1 MVYVNHEIVFFF
13 VYFYLY
19 TFQLYI
25 YTIKKYNSTMEDKI
39 KGRTGNLGNKETMSF
54 NLKRLL
60 DSKRMNPH
68 QFADTMGFKY
78 TTVMNWIKANSY
90 PRIDK
95 IELMARYFGVDK
107 SDLVEEYNPIKEKQS
122 TTKQILDNVFSK
134 LETNRQ
140 DKVVSYAQSELDE
153 QNKENLVQL
162 FPYNVKEKLS
172 AGTGYGYFDDG
183 NYDTVYYDEE
193 YDYDYASWIF
203 GDSMLPDYPNGDV
216 ALIKACPFEYD
227 GCVYAVDWDGQS
239 YIKKVY
245 KEEKGLR
252 LVSTNEKYSDKFAP
266 YSEEPRIIGKVVASF
281 TPLEK

>member
-1 MVYVNHEIVFFF
+1 MARGDLTPQEIE
-13 VYFYLY
+13 LRK
-19 TFQLYI
+19 I
-25 YTIKKYNSTMEDKI
+25 ISNNINS
-39 KGRTGNLGNKETMSF
+39 
-54 NLKRLL
+54 LL
-60 DSKRMNPH
+60 DIKNKKQIDVHNATKIPKSTLTGYVKGTSIPVAGNV
-68 QFADTMGFKY
+68 QKIADF
-78 TTVMNWIKANSY
+78 
-90 PRIDK
+90 
-95 IELMARYFGVDK
+95 FGVKK
-107 SDLVEEYNPIKEKQS
+107 SDIDPRYSGSYNISKEQS
-122 TTKQILDNVFSK
+122 STKTILDNIFNK
-134 LETNRQ
+134 LEKPRQ
-140 DKVVSYAQSELDE
+140 EIVINTAQEQLDE
-153 QNKENLVQL
+153 QNKEKTIKL

-193 YDYDYASWIF
+193 YDYDFASWIF

>member
-1 MVYVNHEIVFFF
+1 MFA
-13 VYFYLY
+13 
-19 TFQLYI
+19 
-25 YTIKKYNSTMEDKI
+25 K
-39 KGRTGNLGNKETMSF
+39 
-54 NLKRLL
+54 NLKTLRLQHNMEQIDL
-60 DSKRMNPH
+60 AYRLGRKSSSSISEWES
-68 QFADTMGFKY
+68 GKY
-78 TTVMNWIKANSY
+78 TPKAGILSDIAEIFNVS
-90 PRIDK
+90 
-95 IELMARYFGVDK
+95 L
-107 SDLVEEYNPIKEKQS
+107 SDLMEKDLSETTQTKSS
-122 TTKQILDNVFSK
+122 TKTILDNIFNK
-134 LETNRQ
+134 LEKPRQ
-140 DKVVSYAQSELDE
+140 EIVINTAKEQLEE

-162 FPYNVKEKLS
+162 FPYNVQEKLS

-183 NYDTVYYDEE
+183 NYDTVYSDKK
-193 YDYDYASWIF
+193 YDYDFASWIF

-266 YSEEPRIIGKVVASF
+266 FTEEPRIIGKVVASF

>member
-1 MVYVNHEIVFFF
+1 MK
-13 VYFYLY
+13 
-19 TFQLYI
+19 T
-25 YTIKKYNSTMEDKI
+25 KD
-39 KGRTGNLGNKETMSF
+39 LGNKRIMS
-54 NLKRLL
+54 NNIKRHLAQRGL
-60 DSKRMNPH
+60 NIKDFSTEM
-68 QFADTMGFKY
+68 DFKY
-78 TTVMNWIKANSY
+78 TTVLDWVNAKTY

-122 TTKQILDNVFSK
+122 TNKQILDNVFSK

-140 DKVVSYAQSELDE
+140 DKVVSYAQSELEE
-153 QNKENLVQL
+153 QNKEKLVQL
-162 FPYNVKEKLS
+162 FPYNVQEKLS

-183 NYDTVYYDEE
+183 NSDTVYYDKQ
-193 YDYDYASWIF
+193 YDYDFASWIF

-216 ALIKACPFEYD
+216 ALIKSCPFEYD

-266 YSEEPRIIGKVVASF
+266 FTEEPRIIGKVVASF

>member
-1 MVYVNHEIVFFF
+1 
-13 VYFYLY
+13 
-19 TFQLYI
+19 
-25 YTIKKYNSTMEDKI
+25 MENKI

-140 DKVVSYAQSELDE
+140 DKVVSYAQSELEE

-162 FPYNVKEKLS
+162 FSYNVQEKLS

-183 NYDTVYYDEE
+183 NYDTVYYNEQ
-193 YDYDYASWIF
+193 YDYDFASWIF

-266 YSEEPRIIGKVVASF
+266 FTEEPRIIGKVVASF

>member
-1 MVYVNHEIVFFF
+1 MENLLKTKRLEKRLTLEQVGEIVG
-13 VYFYLY
+13 VG
-19 TFQLYI
+19 
-25 YTIKKYNSTMEDKI
+25 KSTVRKWENGMIENMGRDKI
-39 KGRTGNLGNKETMSF
+39 VALSKALDISPLDILG
-54 NLKRLL
+54 
-60 DSKRMNPH
+60 
-68 QFADTMGFKY
+68 
-78 TTVMNWIKANSY
+78 
-90 PRIDK
+90 IDK
-95 IELMARYFGVDK
+95 PQE
-107 SDLVEEYNPIKEKQS
+107 S

-162 FPYNVKEKLS
+162 FPYNVQEKLS

-183 NYDTVYYDEE
+183 NYDTVYYNEQ
-193 YDYDYASWIF
+193 YDYDFASWIF

-266 YSEEPRIIGKVVASF
+266 FTEEPRIIGKVVASF

>member
-1 MVYVNHEIVFFF
+1 MENLLKTKRLEKRLTLEQVGEIVG
-13 VYFYLY
+13 VG
-19 TFQLYI
+19 
-25 YTIKKYNSTMEDKI
+25 KSTVRKWENGMIENMGRDKI
-39 KGRTGNLGNKETMSF
+39 VALSKALDISPLDILG
-54 NLKRLL
+54 
-60 DSKRMNPH
+60 
-68 QFADTMGFKY
+68 
-78 TTVMNWIKANSY
+78 
-90 PRIDK
+90 IDK
-95 IELMARYFGVDK
+95 PQE
-107 SDLVEEYNPIKEKQS
+107 S

-140 DKVVSYAQSELDE
+140 DKVVSYAQSELEE

-162 FPYNVKEKLS
+162 FSYNVQEKLS

-183 NYDTVYYDEE
+183 NYDTVYYNEQ
-193 YDYDYASWIF
+193 YDYDFASWIF

-266 YSEEPRIIGKVVASF
+266 FSEEPRIIGKVVASF

>member
-1 MVYVNHEIVFFF
+1 MK
-13 VYFYLY
+13 
-19 TFQLYI
+19 T
-25 YTIKKYNSTMEDKI
+25 KD
-39 KGRTGNLGNKETMSF
+39 LGNKRIMS
-54 NLKRLL
+54 NNIKRHLAQRGL
-60 DSKRMNPH
+60 NIKDFSTEM
-68 QFADTMGFKY
+68 DFKY
-78 TTVMNWIKANSY
+78 TTVLDWVNAKTY

-122 TTKQILDNVFSK
+122 TTKQILDNIFNK
-134 LETNRQ
+134 LEKPRQ
-140 DKVVSYAQSELDE
+140 EIVINTAQEQLDE
-153 QNKENLVQL
+153 QNKEKTIKL
-162 FPYNVKEKLS
+162 FPYNVQEKLS

-183 NYDTVYYDEE
+183 NYDTVYYNEQ
-193 YDYDYASWIF
+193 YDYDFASWIF

-266 YSEEPRIIGKVVASF
+266 FTEEPRIIGKVVASF

>member
-1 MVYVNHEIVFFF
+1 
-13 VYFYLY
+13 
-19 TFQLYI
+19 
-25 YTIKKYNSTMEDKI
+25 MEDKI

-122 TTKQILDNVFSK
+122 TTKQILDRVFAK
-134 LETNRQ
+134 LESERQ
-140 DKVVSYAQSELDE
+140 EKVVSYAEAQLRD
-153 QNKENLVQL
+153 QNSNNTIQL
-162 FPYNVKEKLS
+162 FPYQVQEKLS
-172 AGTGYGYFDDG
+172 AGTGYAYEE
-183 NYDTVYYDEE
+183 NAVYEIVFSDKEI
-193 YDYDYASWIF
+193 DYDFASRIN
-203 GDSMLPDYPNGDV
+203 GDSMEPDYHDRDV
-216 ALIKACPFEYD
+216 ALIKESPFDYD

-245 KEEKGLR
+245 REEEGFR
-252 LVSTNEKYSDKFAP
+252 LISTNEKYADKFAAFT
-266 YSEEPRIIGKVVASF
+266 EEPRIIGKVIGSF
-281 TPLEK
+281 TPIQKSV

>member
-1 MVYVNHEIVFFF
+1 MK
-13 VYFYLY
+13 
-19 TFQLYI
+19 T
-25 YTIKKYNSTMEDKI
+25 KD
-39 KGRTGNLGNKETMSF
+39 LGNKRIMSE
-54 NLKRLL
+54 NIKRHLSQRGL
-60 DSKRMNPH
+60 NVKDFSIEM
-68 QFADTMGFKY
+68 DFKY
-78 TTVMNWIKANSY
+78 TTVLDWVNAKTY

-122 TTKQILDNVFSK
+122 ATKQILDNVFSK

-140 DKVVSYAQSELDE
+140 DKVVSYAQSELEE
-153 QNKENLVQL
+153 QNKESLVQL
-162 FPYNVKEKLS
+162 FSYNVQEKLS

-183 NYDTVYYDEE
+183 NYDTVYFNKQ
-193 YDYDYASWIF
+193 YDYDFASWIF

-266 YSEEPRIIGKVVASF
+266 FTEEPRIIGKVVASF

>member
-1 MVYVNHEIVFFF
+1 
-13 VYFYLY
+13 
-19 TFQLYI
+19 
-25 YTIKKYNSTMEDKI
+25 MEDKI

-107 SDLVEEYNPIKEKQS
+107 SDLVEEYDPIKEKQS
-122 TTKQILDNVFSK
+122 TTKQILDDVFGK
-134 LETNRQ
+134 LESRRQ
-140 DKVVSYAQSELDE
+140 EKVLDFAQAELTD
-153 QNKENLVQL
+153 QNKENTIKL
-162 FPYNVKEKLS
+162 FPYNVQEKLS
-172 AGTGYGYFDDG
+172 AGTGYDYDG
-183 NYDTVYYDEE
+183 NGSYDVAYSDKEI
-193 YDYDYASWIF
+193 DYDFASWVF

-216 ALIKACPFEYD
+216 ALIKVCPFDYD
-227 GCVYAVDWDGQS
+227 GDVYAVDWDGQS

-245 KEEKGLR
+245 KEEDGLR
-252 LVSTNEKYSDKFAP
+252 LVSTNEKYADKFAAFT
-266 YSEEPRIIGKVVASF
+266 EEPRIIGKVVGSF
-281 TPLEK
+281 TPIEK